1 MILPSSAWPWVDR
14 YRTIPHRDG
23 GRTFS
28 GADCWGLCQ
37 LVLAAEEAVWI
48 ADTGRFARPETPA
61 LRHKVWALQS
71 APPADTAQIEPRAIL
86 LLARAGD
93 GRRVALHA
101 GIGVDDR
108 HILHTT
114 AQRGAQVQ
122 TLEEITREW
131 QITAVYPVALVRSLM
146 QVGT

>member
-1 MILPSSAWPWVDR
+1 MILPSSAWPWTDR
-14 YRTIPHRDG
+14 YRTIPHVEG

-61 LRHKVWALQS
+61 VRHRVWALQA
-71 APPADTAQIEPRAIL
+71 APPARIVPIEPRAIL

-93 GRRVALHA
+93 ERRIAIHA
-101 GIGVDDR
+101 GLGVDHN

-114 AQRGAQVQ
+114 AQTGVQVQ
-122 TLEEITREW
+122 PMQEVTREW
-131 QITAVYPVALVRSLM
+131 QVTAVYPVATVRALM
-146 QVGT
+146 QARS